1 MISDISRRE
10 RLRRWGVSD
19 TTVPQ
24 LDPDAARRE
33 RLRRWGVPDTA
44 IPQPDSLVGDASRR
58 ERLQRWGVPDD
69 AVVVDP
75 PAATTQK
82 PLLRRV
88 KLFARRFGEKGA
100 DALLMRDAREQY
112 TTTGSPAWDAIAGIS
127 GQIAGSIPSIALAY
141 KTAGLAK
148 LPQIVRS
155 SKLATSLLRGA
166 GAGAVHGTATEL
178 MDTDKPL
185 SKRIGGIPR
194 RALKSA
200 AAFAA
205 GDVVATG
212 LGLAARKGLRYLKS
226 PLRKLPEES
235 IPAGGV
241 VPTQK
246 GRIKKKKK
254 KLPEEGTPQ
263 RVLLDDTGI
272 NITAMPTKDWK
283 DGGAFG
289 LGREIQE
296 RNIEKIAGK
305 DAAELNR
312 IFFTPVHTNVARRT
326 RWLDQ
331 IFDEIRGLGIKAF
344 TKEARYLQQYGE
356 KLISEEELMRVS
368 PKNWQKI
375 KHAAGVFRQ
384 IYDRT
389 LDDLNVVLARNGF
402 DPIPKRQ
409 NYFTHFTELADKFDA
424 FGIPRLLRETSPSDI
439 SGIARNLRPGKTF
452 FASELPREGTETVFD
467 AIRGIERYM
476 EGASKVLFLTDD
488 IQRLRKFEA
497 ALRSEAPH
505 LKNYIANLSKYTD
518 HLAGKKHD
526 FDIAVEGVIGEAAF
540 NALDVTRRRTGAN
553 MIGYNVSVALTQFIP
568 LTQALATMSTKAMS
582 KAGKD
587 IIANV
592 FRNDGFI
599 NQSDFLTRRYG
610 YDPLS
615 LTFWEKGHKAGYW
628 LLRTIDQF
636 VAQIVVRSKYYDEI
650 AKGLNPKEAMAIA
663 DDWAMRM
670 IADRSIGSMPNLFE
684 SRSLGVLTQ
693 FMLEINN
700 QVSFVLKDIPATSET
715 KGALASAIGQL
726 FLYSWLFNNGIE
738 RITGGRPAPDPIG
751 VTLQAIRDFTDPN
764 VSRETA
770 VRNIM
775 WGIGRQIPF
784 FGMFA
789 ESGRIPIGAG
799 IPDVPALLRGERT
812 LVEEVVKPLTFLASP
827 IGGGAQVARTIRG
840 IRAALE
846 GGVIR
851 DGKLRHPVTPSPG
864 LFIFGPGSTPEGR
877 EYRREGRRPLTEEQT
892 EQWRQMGGEKQA
904 YDRIIF
910 RRALDSIERQIR
922 EIMNDQEMDSQTK
935 VDKIRELRRRRN
947 QLLQQ

>member
-1 MISDISRRE
+1 MTSDISRRK
-10 RLRRWGVSD
+10 RLQRWGVPD

-24 LDPDAARRE
+24 LDPDATRRE

-58 ERLQRWGVPDD
+58 ERLQRWGVPND
-69 AVVVDP
+69 AIIVDP

-88 KLFARRFGEKGA
+88 KLFARRFGEKSA

-127 GQIAGSIPSIALAY
+127 GQIAGNIPSIALAY

-185 SKRIGGIPR
+185 SERVAGIPR

-200 AAFAA
+200 VGFAV
-205 GDVVATG
+205 GDLAVTG
-212 LGLAARKGLRYLKS
+212 LGLAARKGLRWLKE

-235 IPAGGV
+235 IPAGGIV
-241 VPTQK
+241 Q
-246 GRIKKKKK
+246 
-254 KLPEEGTPQ
+254 KLPEEGTAQ
-263 RVLLDDTGI
+263 RELLDHTGV
-272 NITAMPTKDWK
+272 NITAMDTKNWK
-283 DGGAFG
+283 DRGAFG
-289 LGREIQE
+289 LGLDIQE
-296 RNIEKIAGK
+296 RNVEQITGK
-305 DAAELNR
+305 DAPELIR
-312 IFFTPVHTNVARRT
+312 TFFTSVHTNVARRA
-326 RWLDQ
+326 RWLTQ
-331 IFDEIRGLGIKAF
+331 VYNEIRGLGIKAF
-344 TKEARYLQQYGE
+344 TKESRYLQQYGE
-356 KLISEEELMRVS
+356 KLISEEELMQVA

-375 KHAAGVFRQ
+375 KHANSVLRQ

-389 LDDLNVVLARNGF
+389 LDALNEVLTRNGF
-402 DPIPKRQ
+402 EPIKKRQ
-409 NYFTHFTELADKFDA
+409 DYFTHFRELGDLLDA
-424 FGIPRLLRETSPSDI
+424 FGVPRRLRETSPTDL
-439 SGIARNLRPGKTF
+439 SGIARNFQPDKPFFGPAKPRTGKTV
-452 FASELPREGTETVFD
+452 PTFD
-467 AIRGIERYM
+467 AIRGIHHYM
-476 EGASKVLFLTDD
+476 EGASRVLFLTDD
-488 IQRLRKFEA
+488 VQRLRKFEN
-497 ALRSEAPH
+497 ALISEAPH
-505 LKNYIANLSKYTD
+505 LPNFIKNIRKYTNK
-518 HLAGKKHD
+518 LAGRKHD
-526 FDIAVEGVIGEAAF
+526 IDIIAEETIGTAAY
-540 NALDVTRRRTGAN
+540 NTLDWMRQQTGLSMTAH
-553 MIGYNVSVALTQFIP
+553 NVSVGITQLIP
-568 LTQALATMSTKAMS
+568 TAQAFATTNKKAML
-582 KAGKD
+582 KAGRD

-592 FRNDGFI
+592 IKDDGII
-599 NQSDFLTRRYG
+599 NQSDFLTRRFG
-610 YDPLS
+610 PIPLS
-615 LTFWEKGHKAGYW
+615 LTFREKGINAGYW
-628 LLRTIDQF
+628 LLRAIDRYVSQL
-636 VAQIVVRSKYYDEI
+636 VVRGKYNEAI
-650 AKGLNPKEAMAIA
+650 MKGLGHKEAMAIA
-663 DDWAMRM
+663 DDWGMRV
-670 IADRSIGSMPNLFE
+670 IADRSIGAFPTLFE
-684 SRSLGVLTQ
+684 SRFLGPVTQ
-693 FMLEINN
+693 FMLEPVNFLN
-700 QVSFVLKDIPATSET
+700 FTLKDIPMSSKTRGE
-715 KGALASAIGQL
+715 LASAVIQL
-726 FLYSWLFNNGIE
+726 FLYTHILNNVIE
-738 RITGGRPAPDPIG
+738 PITGGRPAPDPIG
-751 VTLQAIRDFTDPN
+751 ITMQAVKDFTNPN

-770 VRNIM
+770 VRNIK

-789 ESGRIPIGAG
+789 EGGRIPIGAG
-799 IPDVPALLRGERT
+799 IPDVPALMRGEST
-812 LVEEVVKPLTFLASP
+812 FAEEVAKPLTFLASP

-840 IRAALE
+840 IRAARE